1 MILSSE
7 NTCSDTL
14 PLIMPSHLQ
23 KATIQAAILNVTSSV
38 LAQVFKSYGK
48 SGPGAVTA
56 STLNPLGLDIV
67 PIIQFLI
74 FCLLSTPP
82 NFLFQQFLESRFP
95 AYPTQKGKQKL
106 KIDDGG
112 EVETD
117 LTSDVNDTIV

>member
-1 MILSSE
+1 
-7 NTCSDTL
+7 
-14 PLIMPSHLQ
+14 MPSHLQ

-48 SGPGAVTA
+48 SGFGAITA
-56 STLNPLGLDIV
+56 SNLNPLGLDVV

-82 NFLFQQFLESRFP
+82 NFLFQQFLESRLP

-117 LTSDVNDTIV
+117 LTSDVNDTMI